1 MERGMAKEDA
11 RQATEANRLY
21 WSNAASV
28 GEIAGKLGISRR
40 ALYELLTPRPAGVPC
55 PDCGTDTVFVNRSAQ
70 TSGLARCPSCETELT
85 VPAARGRES
94 EQPNSQT
101 SQSNGQFT
109 PFALGSVAIMG
120 VVVGAIA
127 TLLITRRD

>member
-1 MERGMAKEDA
+1 MAKEDA

-21 WSNAASV
+21 WSNEASV
-28 GEIAGKLGISRR
+28 GEIAGKFGISRR

-55 PDCGTDTVFVNRSAQ
+55 PECGTETVFVNRSAL
-70 TSGLARCPSCETELT
+70 TSGLARCPSCETEVT

-94 EQPNSQT
+94 ADQAT
-101 SQSNGQFT
+101 AVASQSNGQFT
-109 PFALGSVAIMG
+109 PLALGSVAIMG